1 MQIVSEW
8 NNDGLAGESNSMPAE
23 EYQRPAPQK
32 RRQAPFLLGNGR
44 AGFGRKGRGGC
55 EVLHFMES
63 EGRPF

>member
-32 RRQAPFLLGNGR
+32 RRQAPVLLGNGR
-44 AGFGRKGRGGC
+44 AGFGRKGRGDA
-55 EVLHFMES
+55 
-63 EGRPF
+63 P